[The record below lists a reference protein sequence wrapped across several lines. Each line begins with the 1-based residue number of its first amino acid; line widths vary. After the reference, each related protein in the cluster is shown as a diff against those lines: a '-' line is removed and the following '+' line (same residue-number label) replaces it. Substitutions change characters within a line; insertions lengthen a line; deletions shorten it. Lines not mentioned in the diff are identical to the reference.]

1 MESNIE
7 RDYNNREKGNFFFID
22 YCWSSGVNCE
32 LKILLQDKIKIV
44 ITKIFFETLKIINS
58 YTHIIYH
65 FNLTSI

>member
-1 MESNIE
+1 MECNIE
-7 RDYNNREKGNFFFID
+7 KDYNNREKGDFFLLIIV
-22 YCWSSGVNCE
+22 GVQVNCE

-65 FNLTSI
+65 FNLSSI